1 MHRILF
7 DIILNDINEG
17 IVIANEKLEI
27 SFWNDYMEH
36 LTSINKDEAVYN
48 NIYNILPNL
57 NKNFFKRAVDCV
69 MKNGHK
75 MFFSSAMHKGLVS
88 NRKEVN
94 LKISKFEKEGEEFLL
109 FEFIDVTNQV
119 EHINQLKSYVNKLSL
134 LNKDLKKKEK
144 VIKNLAY
151 YDKLTGVANRILFY
165 KLANKFLYNAKRNND
180 LLGLMFLDVNKF
192 KSINDNYG
200 HEAGDKVLVKVAKI
214 LIKSTRKSDVVA
226 RFGGDEFLILLPCI
240 KSIDDY
246 KVIVS
251 RINNYKNNTITYEGQ
266 KIDISLSIG
275 VSFYPK
281 DGDSI
286 DKLIVK
292 ADKAMYVA
300 KNIDRENICFC
311 NTYSFSEFDLGI

>member
-1 MHRILF
+1 
-7 DIILNDINEG
+7 
-17 IVIANEKLEI
+17 
-27 SFWNDYMEH
+27 MEH
-36 LTSINKDEAVYN
+36 LTSINREEAIYN

-57 NKNFFKRAVDCV
+57 NKNFFKKAVDGV

-200 HEAGDKVLVKVAKI
+200 HETGDKVLVKVAKI
-214 LIKSTRKSDVVA
+214 LVKSTRKSDVVA
-226 RFGGDEFLILLPCI
+226 RFGGDEFLILLPSI
-240 KSIDDY
+240 KSIEDC

-251 RINNYKNNTITYEGQ
+251 RINNYKNNTIAYEGQ

-275 VSFYPK
+275 VSFYPY

-300 KNIDRENICFC
+300 KNINREDICFS
-311 NTYSFSEFDLGI
+311 NTYSLS